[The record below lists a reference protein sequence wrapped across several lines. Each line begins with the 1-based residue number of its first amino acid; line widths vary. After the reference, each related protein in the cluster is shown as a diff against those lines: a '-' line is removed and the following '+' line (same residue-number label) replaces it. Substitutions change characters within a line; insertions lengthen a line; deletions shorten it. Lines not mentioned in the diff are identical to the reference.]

1 MAEMNL
7 VVARFLDG
15 HMVKGSTEDFFPER
29 PMFHVQS
36 RSGGSQAIR
45 MKDLKAVFFV
55 RDLFGNS
62 GHNKSREFP
71 PAEVRDQGKKIAV
84 LFKDGELL
92 VGHTLTYLPGK
103 QGFFVFPADRRG
115 NNLRVYVLSNAARQ
129 VKVGPAAEQL
139 VKITPRKPR
148 PSASATGSGK
158 GEPGAEPRRV
168 A

>member
-15 HMVKGSTEDFFPER
+15 HLVKGSTEDFFPDR

-36 RSGGSQAIR
+36 RGAGAQTVR
-45 MKDLKAVFFV
+45 MRDLKAVFFV
-55 RDLFGNS
+55 RDLQGNS

-71 PAEVRDQGKKIAV
+71 PDEVREQGRKIAV

-115 NNLRVYVLSNAARQ
+115 NNLRVYVLSEAAKQ

-139 VKITPRKPR
+139 AKITPRKPR
-148 PSASATGSGK
+148 PTQTPGSADQRA
-158 GEPGAEPRRV
+158 A
-168 A
+168 